1 MLMQE
6 IEKLEPV
13 DYLLKELIPLQFS
26 NPAKLGLYSVLLLK
40 NMNK

>member
-13 DYLLKELIPLQFS
+13 DYLLQELIPLQFS
-26 NPAKLGLYSVLLLK
+26 KPAKL
-40 NMNK
+40 